1 MERNY
6 WIHRISHFAEIFRAP
21 LEEIAIYE
29 RTDNSAVLQQYAGKT
44 VNVKYDRVLTAVM
57 DSNGKPMSTA
67 YTICLPYDFDVSQ
80 YCKDGQVQL
89 YRLALVDDHYKEFV
103 FTNDFPFA
111 SAGLGYLVVVNN
123 GSVSLNASGVKITA
137 KPMHEEWADQTVVY
151 SYADYKKFTAEEI
164 TSFDPIGTWRGT
176 FKAIENDE
184 AAAMAA
190 YGSFAGGYLRIISND
205 TEEHRKGRIGTFRA
219 FYEPKNH
226 KSFGATNG
234 VIRYYAQLLA
244 GSNTGG
250 SGDTTSNARRFGSP
264 WDDEE

>member
-1 MERNY
+1 MDVLR
-6 WIHRISHFAEIFRAP
+6 R
-21 LEEIAIYE
+21 EEFG
-29 RTDNSAVLQQYAGKT
+29 S
-44 VNVKYDRVLTAVM
+44 
-57 DSNGKPMSTA
+57 
-67 YTICLPYDFDVSQ
+67 
-80 YCKDGQVQL
+80 
-89 YRLALVDDHYKEFV
+89 LA
-103 FTNDFPFA
+103 
-111 SAGLGYLVVVNN
+111 
-123 GSVSLNASGVKITA
+123 A
-137 KPMHEEWADQTVVY
+137 KPMHEEWADQTAVY

-234 VIRYYAQLLA
+234 VIRYLPTLQGDIDDFEFQDFPAELFGSDMPTGINSPVFHVIEADGSHRYFDLQGRQLN
-244 GSNTGG
+244 GKPNTGIYINNG
-250 SGDTTSNARRFGSP
+250 KKYSSK
-264 WDDEE
+264 